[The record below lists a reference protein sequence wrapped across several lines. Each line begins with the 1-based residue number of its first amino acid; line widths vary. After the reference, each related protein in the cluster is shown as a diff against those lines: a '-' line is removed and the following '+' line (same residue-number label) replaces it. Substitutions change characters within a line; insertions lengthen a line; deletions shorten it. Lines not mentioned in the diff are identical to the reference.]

1 MNQIYITGDS
11 FCAQRNI
18 ADQDWPALLAQQLN
32 LELAGHAFPGCGW
45 WPTRTPLIEH
55 VTNHS
60 DSTKL
65 FVICHTDC
73 HRPLSTHQ
81 ILYRRDDS
89 EMQSAWQTYYKHFQD
104 KKIDYWV
111 LDRWYQEVNEILAGY
126 HVIHLQCFM
135 TTNHA
140 FNQLRGCR
148 IATSL
153 SERSLAYA
161 PKHVSFFEDPR
172 RNHFSIEE
180 NVWLAEQIIKC
191 YSHWVSNNYPDKNY
205 YLDQR

>member
-1 MNQIYITGDS
+1 MDQIYIIGDS
-11 FCAQRNI
+11 FCSNRDI
-18 ADQDWPALLAQQLN
+18 AYQDWPAVLAQQLN
-32 LELAGHAFPGCGW
+32 LKLSGHAFPGCGW
-45 WPTRTPLIEH
+45 WPTRTPLKEQVEH
-55 VTNHS
+55 RGN
-60 DSTKL
+60 STKL

-89 EMQSAWQTYYKHFQD
+89 DMQKAWKTYYTYFQD
-104 KKIDYWV
+104 NTIDYWV
-111 LDRWYQEVNEILAGY
+111 LNKWYQEVNEILSG
-126 HVIHLQCFM
+126 HNVIHLQCFM
-135 TTNHA
+135 STKSA

-153 SERSLAYA
+153 SERSLSYA
-161 PKHVSFFEDPR
+161 PKDITLIEDGR
-172 RNHFSIEE
+172 RNHFSTEE

-191 YSHWVSNNYPDKNY
+191 YRHWINNDRPDQNY